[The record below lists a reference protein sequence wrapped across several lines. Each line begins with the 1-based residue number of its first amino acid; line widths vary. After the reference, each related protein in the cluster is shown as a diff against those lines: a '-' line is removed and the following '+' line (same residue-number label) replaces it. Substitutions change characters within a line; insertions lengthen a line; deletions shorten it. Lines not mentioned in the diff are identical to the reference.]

1 MKIMKNIQYLLI
13 AVFALLLVGCE
24 KHEIEFNESDPV
36 TGKAQFQ
43 IFYAEPIT
51 NNTANRIDSVFVNG
65 QLYNSIDMPQKLTVN
80 AVIPYPNGFYT
91 APAGMVNIKF
101 YRGADAN
108 GSAKQVY
115 DVTVNLPERKQIVIV
130 YDLNA
135 DPIILDDEYPYPK
148 YTSGATAAT
157 FDTDSVVSY
166 RFINM
171 FFEKPGVPYSG
182 KLQYQYSNNSGSS
195 YTAGDWHN
203 LGDPI
208 GFGEQTARVEAI
220 VHKTVNN
227 SSGYQTLRF
236 RCVDPATG
244 ATVTRTTDYW
254 TAYIG
259 RINTHL
265 LRGCMT
271 GSPAAGYTQMINNV
285 Q

>member
-1 MKIMKNIQYLLI
+1 MKNIQYLLI
-13 AVFALLLVGCE
+13 AAFVLLLVGCE
-24 KHEIEFNESDPV
+24 KHEIEFNPSDPV
-36 TGKAQFQ
+36 TGMAQFQ
-43 IFYAEPIT
+43 VMYVEPIAVT
-51 NNTANRIDSVFVNG
+51 TANRIDSMFVNG
-65 QLYNSIDMPQKLTVN
+65 MLYNSINMPQTMAVN
-80 AVIPYPNGFYT
+80 AVTPYPNGYYT
-91 APAGMVNIKF
+91 APAGMTNIKL
-101 YRGADAN
+101 YRGADAG
-108 GSAKQVY
+108 GSAKLVY
-115 DVTVNLPERKQIVIV
+115 DVSLNLPERKQIILI

-135 DPIILDDEYPYPK
+135 DPIVLDDEYPYPK
-148 YTSGATAAT
+148 YSTGATAAT
-157 FDTDSVVSY
+157 FNTDSVVSY

-203 LGDPI
+203 LGEPI

-220 VHKTVNN
+220 VHKTVFN

-244 ATVTRTTDYW
+244 VTVTRTTDYW

-259 RINTHL
+259 RINTHV

-271 GSPAAGYTQMINNV
+271 GTPAAGYTQIINNV

>member
-24 KHEIEFNESDPV
+24 KHEIQFNDSDDV
-36 TGKAQFQ
+36 HGKAQFQ

-80 AVIPYPNGFYT
+80 AVIPYPNGYYV

-108 GSAKQVY
+108 GNAKLVY
-115 DVTVNLPERKQIVIV
+115 ETNVNLPEKKQMVIV
-130 YDLNA
+130 YDLTA
-135 DPIILDDEYPYPK
+135 DPIVLDDEYPYEK
-148 YTSGATAAT
+148 YSTGVTAAT
-157 FDTDSVVSY
+157 FNTDSVVTY
-166 RFINM
+166 RMINM
-171 FFEKPGVPYSG
+171 FFEAPGKPYTG

-195 YTAGDWHN
+195 YTAGDWYN
-203 LGDPI
+203 LGDPV
-208 GFGEQTARVEAI
+208 GFGEQTARVPAI
-220 VHKTVNN
+220 VHKTVFN

-236 RCVDPATG
+236 RCLDEQG
-244 ATVTRTTDYW
+244 NTVARTTDYW

-259 RINTHL
+259 RINTHV
-265 LRGCMT
+265 LRGCRT
-271 GSPAAGYTQMINNV
+271 GSPSAGYTQIINNV

>member
-1 MKIMKNIQYLLI
+1 MKNIQYLLI
-13 AVFALLLVGCE
+13 AAFVLLLVGCE
-24 KHEIEFNESDPV
+24 KHEIEFNPSDPV
-36 TGKAQFQ
+36 TGMAQFQ
-43 IFYAEPIT
+43 VMYVEPIAVT
-51 NNTANRIDSVFVNG
+51 TANRIDSMFVNG
-65 QLYNSIDMPQKLTVN
+65 MLYNSINMPQTMAVN
-80 AVIPYPNGFYT
+80 AVTPYPNGYYT
-91 APAGMVNIKF
+91 APAGMTNIKL

-108 GSAKQVY
+108 GSAKLVY
-115 DVTVNLPERKQIVIV
+115 DVSLNLPERKQIILI

-135 DPIILDDEYPYPK
+135 DPIVLDDEYPYPK
-148 YTSGATAAT
+148 YSTGATAAT
-157 FDTDSVVSY
+157 FNTDSVVSY

-171 FFEKPGVPYSG
+171 FFESPGVPYSG

-203 LGDPI
+203 LGEPI

-220 VHKTVNN
+220 VHKTVFN

-244 ATVTRTTDYW
+244 VTVTRTTDYW

-259 RINTHL
+259 RINTHV

-271 GSPAAGYTQMINNV
+271 GTPAAGYTQIINNV

>member
-1 MKIMKNIQYLLI
+1 MKNIQYLLI
-13 AVFALLLVGCE
+13 AAFVLLLVGCE
-24 KHEIEFNESDPV
+24 KHEIEFNPSDPV
-36 TGKAQFQ
+36 TGMAQFQ
-43 IFYAEPIT
+43 VMYVEPIAVS
-51 NNTANRIDSVFVNG
+51 TANRIDSMFVNG
-65 QLYNSIDMPQKLTVN
+65 MLYNSINMPQTMAVN
-80 AVIPYPNGFYT
+80 AVTPYPNGYYT
-91 APAGMVNIKF
+91 APAGMTNIKL
-101 YRGADAN
+101 YRGADAG
-108 GSAKQVY
+108 GSAKLVY
-115 DVTVNLPERKQIVIV
+115 DVSLNLPERKQIILI

-135 DPIILDDEYPYPK
+135 DPIVLDDEYPYPK
-148 YTSGATAAT
+148 YSTGATAAT
-157 FDTDSVVSY
+157 FNTDSVVSY

-171 FFEKPGVPYSG
+171 FFESPGVPYSG

-203 LGDPI
+203 LGEPI

-220 VHKTVNN
+220 VHKTVFN

-244 ATVTRTTDYW
+244 VTVTRTTDYW

-259 RINTHL
+259 RINTHV

-271 GSPAAGYTQMINNV
+271 GTPAAGYTQIINNV